1 MKKITKI
8 LISLFAST
16 MVSLSAFAGE
26 LTVTGTAKATYNT
39 VSGAANGDNTLGVA
53 NEFTIGAAG
62 ELENGWTWTY
72 ALDMDPADT
81 AAGGAALNDDSAL
94 TLSTRINVLPV
105 SLIPLIKLAILSNR
119 SLSSNKCFN
128 SL

>member
-39 VSGAANGDNTLGVA
+39 VSGVANGDNTIGVS
-53 NEFTIGAAG
+53 NESVSNELDFNASG
-62 ELENGWTWTY
+62 ELDNGYTWT
-72 ALDMDPADT
+72 
-81 AAGGAALNDDSAL
+81 
-94 TLSTRINVLPV
+94 
-105 SLIPLIKLAILSNR
+105 LA
-119 SLSSNKCFN
+119 N
-128 SL
+128 SVRCWRNCSK